1 MTTPTTPK
9 SEGSES
15 RSSPCQREL
24 DHMYNMSDV
33 DLDVSDVERDTD
45 DEDDDE
51 EDEDDNSDECEVES
65 TKSNSDEDEAEKESL
80 LSEAREELERKLSSD
95 KSKEEDKDRGKITN
109 KGQKHEGKKDEEK
122 VVPKR
127 HITRSTPSS
136 TPNKRRKWIKSGI
149 FREPRSFHTA

>member
-65 TKSNSDEDEAEKESL
+65 TKSNIDEEEAEKESL

-95 KSKEEDKDRGKITN
+95 KSKDEDKDRGKIN
-109 KGQKHEGKKDEEK
+109 KGQKHEVKKDEEK

-136 TPNKRRKWIKSGI
+136 TPNKRRKWINSGI